1 MAVASRSRP
10 NIGPPNVVVLLDF
23 LVRVNLLL
31 VLGRLLLLFN
41 LPRLLGHFARTTAL
55 LFFLVGR
62 GGETVTAAFPGW
74 RVGELVCHFCC
85 GWDDIEERECLNG

>member
-55 LFFLVGR
+55 LSFLVR
-62 GGETVTAAFPGW
+62 GGGQAVAVEFPGRW
-74 RVGELVCHFCC
+74 VGHFCF
-85 GWDDIEERECLNG
+85 GWDDINKRVFE